1 MTVNVIKV
9 FKWNEIFFIYRFKDN
24 NKKAVYCILLISVNV
39 TFMYTIIYKTT
50 PGSDILPIP
59 SQVDTREKKTTQKRK
74 LSYLNKFWDLL
85 GI

>member
-1 MTVNVIKV
+1 
-9 FKWNEIFFIYRFKDN
+9 
-24 NKKAVYCILLISVNV
+24 
-39 TFMYTIIYKTT
+39 MYTIIYKTT

-74 LSYLNKFWDLL
+74 LSYLNKFRDLL